1 MKKSKLTFWL
11 VFASLLLT
19 SCSCAKSEQSS
30 DASSGDASH
39 GTSDGTSDGTSPTS
53 SDGTSEATTSS
64 EPDENIVD
72 PNDFVY
78 ADVGEGYTLCAY
90 YGDATEIVVP
100 ETYNGKSVIALEQW
114 AFFGRENLQSVTLP
128 DSVKVIGEDAFANC
142 VTLKTVNLGNGV
154 EHIGF
159 MAFDNCLSLESI
171 YLPDSVVRV
180 DSNAFANCSALTN
193 VRMSANITKF
203 GANVFNYSDA
213 VNFTIYENGKYVGN
227 PNVAQHAVFVGLVDS
242 SQTTLKLHPDT
253 RIIADR
259 ACRESAIEEVTFWGN
274 KLHTIG
280 SRAFENCNNLAS
292 IYLPNCVT
300 TIGNDAFSYCG
311 LTSAKLG
318 KGLKHLGDSAFYGCA
333 QLTSVS
339 IPEGLAEIGTYV
351 FEGSAITYNEYD
363 NGIYIGIAPV
373 DAPAN
378 PYFILVGANNKSH
391 ITTLEIHAD
400 TCLIAAGA
408 LYGCNQLTSITIPAK
423 VSFIGSQTF
432 GNCPMLDSF
441 TVASENEYFESPT
454 NNKAIVEK
462 ETKRLL
468 YGLNGGYIPEGVE
481 IIGKFAFDGRV
492 LTEEITIPNT
502 VTTIEYGA
510 YQSTRIPSIIIPD
523 SVTKM
528 ENGIFQYCEKLTSVT
543 LSNNLK
549 VIDEWTFA
557 SCKLLTSIIIPDSV
571 TMIKERAFNNCN
583 VLASVTFGPN
593 VTFIDDIA
601 FQSCLA
607 LNNLV
612 FPESLRIIRY
622 GAFANCQNLT
632 TFNVGKNVRYI
643 GLEVVADTPA
653 LTSIEVDA
661 ANKHYD
667 SRDNCK
673 ALIDTKMNSIING
686 CKNTMVPNSIVDI
699 SSGAFRGSSIET
711 ITLPASVTDIGN
723 SVFNGCSALKT
734 VTIKGELTVI
744 TDYCFRYCTSLLEV
758 DLPDSIM
765 MFGSYAFGQCSA
777 LTNITLPESL
787 VSISSYAFDGCTS
800 LVRIIIPESVTQ
812 ISNRTFRGCNN
823 LTIYA
828 EATELPPN
836 WSNSWNPENRPVYWY
851 SEEPNPDGNHWHYV
865 DGVPTVW
872 A

>member
-11 VFASLLLT
+11 TLALLSLT
-19 SCSCAKSEQSS
+19 SYSCAKSQSS
-30 DASSGDASH
+30 SEARSDTVSDVTSEISGDI
-39 GTSDGTSDGTSPTS
+39 S
-53 SDGTSEATTSS
+53 SEVSSEVPSSS
-64 EPDENIVD
+64 EPDPNVVD

-90 YGDATEIVVP
+90 YGDANEIVVP
-100 ETYNGKSVIALEQW
+100 ETYNGKPVIALEQW
-114 AFFGRENLQSVTLP
+114 AFSDRVNLQSVTLP

-142 VTLKTVNLGNGV
+142 MTLKTVNLGNGV
-154 EHIGF
+154 EHIGL
-159 MAFDNCLSLESI
+159 MAFANCLSLESI

-180 DSNAFANCSALTN
+180 DSYAFSNCSVLTN

-203 GANVFNYSDA
+203 SSNVFAYSDA
-213 VNFTIYENGKYVGN
+213 VNFTIYENGIYVGN
-227 PNVAQHAVFVGLVDS
+227 PNVAQHAVFVGLVDPT
-242 SQTTLKLHPDT
+242 QTTLKLHPDT

-259 ACRESAIEEVTFWGN
+259 ACRESALEEVTFWGN

-300 TIGNDAFSYCG
+300 NIESEAFSYCG
-311 LTSAKLG
+311 LTNAKLG
-318 KGLKHLGDSAFYGCA
+318 KGLKYLGDSAFYGCS

-339 IPEGLAEIGTYV
+339 IPEGLAEIGSYV
-351 FEGSAITYNEYD
+351 FEGSAITYNEYG
-363 NGIYIGIAPV
+363 NGIYVGIAPV
-373 DAPAN
+373 DLPAN
-378 PYFILVGANNKSH
+378 PHFILVGANNKSYM
-391 ITTLEIHAD
+391 TALEIHAD
-400 TCLIAAGA
+400 TRLIAAGA

-423 VSFIGSQTF
+423 VSFIGSQAF

-441 TVASENEYFESPT
+441 TVASENEYFESPA

-481 IIGKFAFDGRV
+481 IIGQFAFDGRV

-543 LSNNLK
+543 LSNNLT

-571 TMIKERAFNNCN
+571 TMIKERAFVNCD
-583 VLASVTFGPN
+583 VLANVTFGAN
-593 VTFIDDIA
+593 VTFIDEIA
-601 FQSCLA
+601 FESCLA
-607 LNNLV
+607 LNSLA
-612 FPESLRIIRY
+612 FPDSLRIIRP
-622 GAFANCQNLT
+622 GAFANCQSLT
-632 TFNVGKNVRYI
+632 AFNVGKNVRYI
-643 GLEVVADTPA
+643 GWEVIVDTPA
-653 LTSIEVDA
+653 LTLIEVDA
-661 ANKHYD
+661 ANEHYD

-673 ALIDTKMNSIING
+673 ALIDTKNNAIIGG
-686 CKNTMVPNSIVDI
+686 CKNTTVPNNIVDI
-699 SSGAFRGSSIET
+699 YGGAFRGSSIET
-711 ITLPASVTDIGN
+711 ITLPASVVSIGN
-723 SVFNGCSALKT
+723 SVFSNCSALKT
-734 VTIKGELTVI
+734 VTIKGELTTI

-758 DLPDSIM
+758 DLPNSIM
-765 MFGSYAFGQCSA
+765 MFGSYAFAQCSA

-787 VSISSYAFDGCTS
+787 FSISSYAFDGCSS
-800 LVRIIIPESVTQ
+800 LVRIIIPEGVTQ
-812 ISNRTFRGCNN
+812 ISHRTFRGCNN

-836 WSNSWNPENRPVYWY
+836 WSSSWNPDNRPVYWY
-851 SEEPNPDGNHWHYV
+851 SEEPNLDGNHWHYV

-872 A
+872 S